1 MSDTDLTSLGIDQ
14 SAAEGLA
21 RANVRTVQELLRAD
35 PDQVAMASGIPIER
49 LQDWQ
54 RRARRAGAGAPPRPG
69 SPAAKAWLI
78 GAVLILIALL
88 LGWALMAIGAG
99 RVRKAEQIRTAAES
113 KLSVA
118 VSFVASEAIAQV
130 RDARLA
136 INKNNWGSAQ
146 ITLSQV
152 GEKVAFMRQVAPDNQ
167 VAAIDQISEELS
179 TLQKSASEQSKD
191 TVQQLDA
198 LETSLDA
205 LQQPQQ

>member
-1 MSDTDLTSLGIDQ
+1 MSETDLTSLGIDQ
-14 SAAEGLA
+14 SAAEALA
-21 RANVRTVQELLRAD
+21 RANVRSVQDLLRAD
-35 PDQVAMASGIPIER
+35 PEQAAMASGIPIER
-49 LQDWQ
+49 IQDWQ
-54 RRARRAGAGAPPRPG
+54 RKARRTGASRPG
-69 SPAAKAWLI
+69 SPVAKAWLI
-78 GAVLILIALL
+78 GVVLVLIALL

-118 VSFVASEAIAQV
+118 VAYVAGEAISQV

-146 ITLSQV
+146 VTLSQV
-152 GEKVAFMRQVAPDNQ
+152 GEKIAFMRQVAPDNQ
-167 VAAIDQISEELS
+167 IAAIDKISEEL
-179 TLQKSASEQSKD
+179 TRLQKSASEQSKD

-205 LQQPQQ
+205 LPQG